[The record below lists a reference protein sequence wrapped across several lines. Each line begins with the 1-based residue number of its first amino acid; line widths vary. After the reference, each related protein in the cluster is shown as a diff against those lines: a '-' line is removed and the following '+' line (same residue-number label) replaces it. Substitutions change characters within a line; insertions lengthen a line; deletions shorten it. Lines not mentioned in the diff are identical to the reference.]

1 MAFFGSVGWSIG
13 SLAASPEDGDPGVVY
28 QVPWAVSRVR
38 SGSIQVHL
46 HPAGSQESFCE
57 TFTPS
62 SVSVFL
68 LALRAEQS
76 PGEDANFSQ
85 PLVGAEDVEQGGTD
99 RNLEGD
105 LCNWRTTEA
114 EGTSGGHSVGPSLM
128 LDEAAQGPVQ
138 SSYLQGWRSHQLPVP
153 VFVMET
159 FLFRLRLKFFWL

>member
-1 MAFFGSVGWSIG
+1 MVLWGGPSALWLPPQKMGTLGLSTRCPGLSLGCEVALYRSICILQG
-13 SLAASPEDGDPGVVY
+13 LRRAPPK
-28 QVPWAVSRVR
+28 PSR
-38 SGSIQVHL
+38 L
-46 HPAGSQESFCE
+46 LLW
-57 TFTPS
+57 
-62 SVSVFL
+62 SVFSL
-68 LALRAEQS
+68 TLRAEQS

-85 PLVGAEDVEQGGTD
+85 PLVGVEDVEQEGTD

-105 LCNWRTTEA
+105 LCNCRTTEA

-159 FLFRLRLKFFWL
+159 SLFCLQLKFFWL